1 MPSKQEDISK
11 EQFIQIC
18 TEYGFHVKE
27 YIKPWQSNSI
37 VYVAYIPNYNVA
49 IAGYILNTH
58 ETRVCVQ
65 LDCLYDCPVYF
76 QTRKTCQP
84 TDVQRFKYFLGEVN
98 RIVKNHIV
106 NMRISKM
113 QEEDFG

>member
-1 MPSKQEDISK
+1 MAKQDISQ

-18 TEYGFHVKE
+18 TEYGFEVKE
-27 YIKPWQSNSI
+27 LSEPWRTNGTWFL
-37 VYVAYIPNYNVA
+37 AFIPHYDAA
-49 IAGYILNTH
+49 IAGYVPEDN
-58 ETRVCVQ
+58 ETNVCVQ
-65 LDCLYDCPVYF
+65 LDCLYDGPVYF

-84 TDVQRFKYFLGEVN
+84 TDVQRFKFFLGEVN

-113 QEEDFG
+113 QEEDFV

>member
-1 MPSKQEDISK
+1 
-11 EQFIQIC
+11 
-18 TEYGFHVKE
+18 
-27 YIKPWQSNSI
+27 
-37 VYVAYIPNYNVA
+37 
-49 IAGYILNTH
+49 
-58 ETRVCVQ
+58 
-65 LDCLYDCPVYF
+65 LYDGPVHF

-84 TDVQRFKYFLGEVN
+84 ADVQRFKFFLGEVN